1 MSWVALAA
9 ATVQGGI
16 MIAKGVKQKR
26 AAKSI
31 KAVAPEVDN
40 EALDMQKNIASRSK
54 MPGQDA
60 MTEQI
65 DAGAANLM
73 TQGGNLSQ
81 PGALSS
87 LIGQQMANQQTYK
100 QKLGQDAAK
109 YKADAE
115 AKTVSGVK
123 AKTDKQFGLDQ
134 SNYQNALASIQALN
148 QSGDK
153 NIEGAVDTFAS
164 GAIAAGGAKSGTNA
178 GTKKKGG
185 TKKNDG
191 SEGIDTPEKD
201 SVFDPY
207 YIDKPDQGTIT

>member
-1 MSWVALAA
+1 MSWVAVGAA
-9 ATVQGGI
+9 AVQGGI

-73 TQGGNLSQ
+73 TKGGNLSQ

-123 AKTDKQFGLDQ
+123 AKTDQQFGLDQ

-164 GAIAAGGAKSGTNA
+164 GAVTGA
-178 GTKKKGG
+178 
-185 TKKNDG
+185 
-191 SEGIDTPEKD
+191 DTLKQN
-201 SVFDPY
+201 
-207 YIDKPDQGTIT
+207 KA